1 VPTINSPLGSKK
13 FQSNMREF
21 VVDEE
26 EGGGQH
32 FHDHPEHFEAPYM
45 PPMASQNSFQQP
57 PMQMPPQP
65 QFINRNEIRRNVGS
79 DNKISEAAK
88 KRVEM
93 LCGMSQINREV
104 TIGENSFILRS
115 LKSKESRDALTSS
128 LKYDGTIEFSFEI
141 RKQILARSLFS
152 VSGIDVE
159 SFLGTYDFEAKLNF
173 IDELDD
179 AVAERLYA
187 EYVDLNKEIKDKY
200 SFKSEQDIKGV
211 IEEVKK

>member
-1 VPTINSPLGSKK
+1 MPTINSPLGSKK

-26 EGGGQH
+26 DGSQNPYA
-32 FHDHPEHFEAPYM
+32 HPEHFEAPHM

-65 QFINRNEIRRNVGS
+65 QFVNRNEIRRNVGS

-88 KRVEM
+88 KRIEM

-104 TIGENSFILRS
+104 MIGENSFGLRT
-115 LKSKESRDALTSS
+115 LKSKESRDALAAS

-152 VSGIDVE
+152 VAGIDVE
-159 SFLGTYDFEAKLNF
+159 SFLGSYEFEAKLNF
-173 IDELDD
+173 LDELDD
-179 AVAERLYA
+179 AVTERLYA
-187 EYVDLNKEIKDKY
+187 EYIDLNKEIKDKY
-200 SFKSEQDIKGV
+200 SLKSEQDIKGV